1 MNGMKKR
8 FRVRQTIGMWY
19 GFYQCPNPYG
29 EGWVP
34 LKSAGVH
41 NRESKIACLYRVET
55 MNKNKYHLRKRNE
68 RRTD

>member
-8 FRVRQTIGMWY
+8 FRVRQTTDMWY

-41 NRESKIACLYRVET
+41 KREPKVPCLYRIET
-55 MNKNKYHLRKRNE
+55 IDKNKHQLR
-68 RRTD
+68 RRKEN